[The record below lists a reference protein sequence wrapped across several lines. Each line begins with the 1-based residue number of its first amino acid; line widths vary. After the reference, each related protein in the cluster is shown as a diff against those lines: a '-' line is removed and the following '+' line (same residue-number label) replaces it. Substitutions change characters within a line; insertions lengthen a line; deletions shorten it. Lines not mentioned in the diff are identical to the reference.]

1 MRYTEPIIK
10 QHPGVCMICE
20 IQGDRSL
27 KQIEV
32 HHVLFG
38 FGKRKISTKYGL
50 VCNLCRK
57 HHREGPE
64 AVHNCRSN
72 RELLCMIFQ
81 EEFEKTHSHEEWMQ
95 IAGKNYR

>member
-1 MRYTEPIIK
+1 
-10 QHPGVCMICE
+10 MI
-20 IQGDRSL
+20 G
-27 KQIEV
+27 
-32 HHVLFG
+32 
-38 FGKRKISTKYGL
+38 Y
-50 VCNLCRK
+50 CRK